1 MEWEKDRQPARS
13 DLCHVER
20 ETDMMDAKTKPSEKT
35 DAGLPRPEALW
46 VPVGATLFA
55 CSVYMLLPLNLLLG
69 AKWLLP
75 VILMPLLALW
85 IILYYRR
92 LYGPTHI
99 VGHFV
104 TAVLT
109 AFVASALAV
118 LVYSIPRHTE
128 TAGIMLESA
137 AILWATNIVVF
148 SLWYWR
154 LDAGGPH
161 ARAMRGS
168 HEEGCFLFPQM
179 LLPAGKRQPWSPR
192 FLDYLF
198 LAFNTST
205 AFSPTDT
212 AILSRWAKVL
222 IMLQSI
228 ISLGLVAL
236 VASRAINII

>member
-1 MEWEKDRQPARS
+1 MVDATTNSSNRS
-13 DLCHVER
+13 GA
-20 ETDMMDAKTKPSEKT
+20 TF
-35 DAGLPRPEALW
+35 PRPEPLW
-46 VPVGATLFA
+46 VPVSATLFA
-55 CSVYMLLPLNLLLG
+55 CGIYMLLPPNLLLG

-75 VILMPLLALW
+75 TILMPLLVLW
-85 IILYYRR
+85 IVLYYRQ

-104 TAVLT
+104 TGVLT

-118 LVYSIPRHTE
+118 LVYSIPKHSQS
-128 TAGIMLESA
+128 AGVMLASA

-148 SLWYWR
+148 ALWYWR

-161 ARAMRGS
+161 ARSLRGS
-168 HEEGCFLFPQM
+168 HDEGCFLFPQM
-179 LLPAGKRQPWSPR
+179 LLPTAKRQAWSPR

-222 IMLQSI
+222 IMLQSM

>member
-1 MEWEKDRQPARS
+1 
-13 DLCHVER
+13 
-20 ETDMMDAKTKPSEKT
+20 MMDTKTKPLDKT
-35 DAGLPRPEALW
+35 DAAPPRPEALW

-55 CSVYMLLPLNLLLG
+55 CGVYMLLPPNLLLG

-75 VILMPLLALW
+75 VILMPMLVIW

-92 LYGPTHI
+92 FYRPTRI
-99 VGHFV
+99 VGHCV
-104 TAVLT
+104 TGVLT

-128 TAGIMLESA
+128 SAGIMLESA

-148 SLWYWR
+148 ALWYWR

-168 HEEGCFLFPQM
+168 HDEGCFLFPQM
-179 LLPAGKRQPWSPR
+179 LLPAGKRQSWSPR